1 MSLSLR
7 LSFVLLPRPFSLPP
21 PFLIIFLIE
30 LEVKAQ
36 LVCHFDL
43 WLQESLL
50 RLLLD
55 FHFAA
60 VLELE
65 QGVPEFQSP
74 RLWPCLLLNSS

>member
-1 MSLSLR
+1 MSLSL
-7 LSFVLLPRPFSLPP
+7 LLAFVLLPRPFSLPL

-30 LEVKAQ
+30 FEVKAQ

-43 WLQESLL
+43 KPKESLL

-55 FHFAA
+55 FQYVA

-65 QGVPEFQSP
+65 PTFQEFQSP
-74 RLWPCLLLNSS
+74 RL